1 MHRNTVDRCAAAGFV
16 DCLAQ
21 EVAPDRGPLASCPC
35 GPAPECR
42 HVRTFRFDNKPDGG
56 PWQVK
61 SFFALKALAP
71 SLISCAP
78 VDDEQAWALSDHC
91 PVIAEFDV

>member
-1 MHRNTVDRCAAAGFV
+1 M
-16 DCLAQ
+16 
-21 EVAPDRGPLASCPC
+21 E
-35 GPAPECR
+35 
-42 HVRTFRFDNKPDGG
+42 
-56 PWQVK
+56 
-61 SFFALKALAP
+61 SFFASRALAP